1 MKDDTQYGNKLSSET
16 FGLAFCCI
24 FAVFLLHFRRI
35 LPAEKFVKIP

>member
-1 MKDDTQYGNKLSSET
+1 MKKENAD
-16 FGLAFCCI
+16 I